1 MVSIV
6 LASHGTFSEGIKMSG
21 QMIFGPQK
29 DVAAVTLMPEMG
41 PDDLRAKILEA
52 VDGFEEKDQVLF
64 LVDLQGG
71 TPWNQVSLLLD
82 EPGHENWVAVGGMN
96 LPVLVYVTTPGQTKG
111 RPGFLG
117 GMNLPMVISAYG
129 ERMGGGTAAEIAK
142 AIYPEAKSG
151 VCVKPESL
159 APAEAAPVA
168 AAAAP
173 VKQGAIPEGTVLG
186 DGHIKIAAVRI
197 DTRLLH
203 GQVATAWTKQIAP
216 DRIIVV
222 SDGVAYD
229 QLRKTMIEQAAP
241 PGVPAN
247 VVPIKKMIEV
257 SKDPRFGATKVF
269 LLFENPQDLLKA
281 IEGGVDIKKANIG
294 SMAHSVGKVVVTNA
308 IAMGEDDVKT
318 IEAIRAKGV
327 ELEARKVPAD
337 ASEDIDAMLKKA
349 KSELASAQK

>member
-21 QMIFGPQK
+21 QMIFGPQQ

-52 VDGFEEKDQVLF
+52 VEGFEEKDQVLF

-71 TPWNQVSLLLD
+71 TPWNQISLLLD
-82 EPGHENWVAVGGMN
+82 EPGHENWVAV
-96 LPVLVYVTTPGQTKG
+96 
-111 RPGFLG
+111 G

-129 ERMGGGTAAEIAK
+129 ERMGGGTAAEVAK

-159 APAEAAPVA
+159 APADAAPVA
-168 AAAAP
+168 VPAP

-222 SDGVAYD
+222 SDGVAHD

-247 VVPIKKMIEV
+247 VVPISKMIEV
-257 SKDPRFGATKVF
+257 SRDPRFGATKVF
-269 LLFENPQDLLKA
+269 LLFETPQDLLKC
-281 IEGGVDIKKANIG
+281 IEGGVDIKEANIG
-294 SMAHSVGKVVVTNA
+294 SMAHSVGKVVVTDA
-308 IAMGEDDVKT
+308 IAMGDDDVKT
-318 IEAIRAKGV
+318 IEAIKAKGV
-327 ELEARKVPAD
+327 KLEARKVPAD
-337 ASEDIDAMLKKA
+337 ASKDVDEMLKKA
-349 KSELASAQK
+349 KSELAAQ

>member
-96 LPVLVYVTTPGQTKG
+96 LP
-111 RPGFLG
+111 
-117 GMNLPMVISAYG
+117 MVISAYG
-129 ERMGGGTAAEIAK
+129 ERMGGGTAAEVAK

-173 VKQGAIPEGTVLG
+173 VKQGAISEGTVLG

-222 SDGVAYD
+222 SDGVAHD

-349 KSELASAQK
+349 KSELVSAQK